1 MTARYTC
8 TDYRTEMI
16 WLALQRRSADPQ
28 LTECERREL
37 QAELQALESAME
49 RQCRPPEAG

>member
-28 LTECERREL
+28 LTECERRQL
-37 QAELQALESAME
+37 QAELQALEAALEGE
-49 RQCRPPEAG
+49 RRPPEAG